1 LSRDAIVEIKNLW
14 YKYPNSGDWV
24 LKNINL
30 RIRRGDFLCI
40 TGPSGCGKSTLLY
53 CLNGI
58 APQATGGLMEGTITI
73 DSLDTREHSIYEL
86 SKIVALVQQNPESQM
101 RTFTVKDE
109 LAFGPENLLLPR
121 HEILERIEWAS
132 QMVNIGSLLD
142 REMRVLSGG
151 QKQRVAIAAALS
163 MKPKILLLDEPTSNI
178 DPKGTLEIAKN
189 LKDVHAKT
197 GLTIVLTEHKLDLFL
212 PMANRLILMK
222 EGEILCDGNPRSVLL
237 RFSDFLPKIGV
248 RPPQLFQLF
257 SSLKRAGYQCPP
269 NPPLLMEELLEFLKD
284 NLNKPFRCI
293 CNFPESPK
301 PVKGEPIIQVEN
313 LTYIYPG
320 GLKALDGI
328 NLQVR
333 GGEFVGIIGNNG
345 SGKTTFLLHLMGI
358 LKPKSGRVLVFG
370 MDTRTTS
377 VSTIARRVGFVFQY
391 PSQQLFEDSVRDEVL
406 FAPRNFGMPEEVVA
420 KRFHDVLRKV
430 DLEGLEERHPH
441 SLSVGQMKRLNLAS
455 ILIYDPDV
463 IIMDEPFLGQDYGHI
478 RKVMNILSELN
489 RRGKTILMVSH
500 HIIELAEYAERLLLF
515 KEGRIVED
523 GPTREV
529 LRRLSDREET
539 HPFCTPLCHLSR
551 ILFGK
556 NLEEVPIT
564 VDEMFSALYG
574 ERN

>member
-1 LSRDAIVEIKNLW
+1 
-14 YKYPNSGDWV
+14 
-24 LKNINL
+24 
-30 RIRRGDFLCI
+30 
-40 TGPSGCGKSTLLY
+40 
-53 CLNGI
+53 
-58 APQATGGLMEGTITI
+58 
-73 DSLDTREHSIYEL
+73 
-86 SKIVALVQQNPESQM
+86 
-101 RTFTVKDE
+101 
-109 LAFGPENLLLPR
+109 
-121 HEILERIEWAS
+121 
-132 QMVNIGSLLD
+132 
-142 REMRVLSGG
+142 
-151 QKQRVAIAAALS
+151 
-163 MKPKILLLDEPTSNI
+163 
-178 DPKGTLEIAKN
+178 
-189 LKDVHAKT
+189 
-197 GLTIVLTEHKLDLFL
+197 
-212 PMANRLILMK
+212 
-222 EGEILCDGNPRSVLL
+222 
-237 RFSDFLPKIGV
+237 
-248 RPPQLFQLF
+248 
-257 SSLKRAGYQCPP
+257 
-269 NPPLLMEELLEFLKD
+269 
-284 NLNKPFRCI
+284 
-293 CNFPESPK
+293 
-301 PVKGEPIIQVEN
+301 VKGEPIIQVEN
-313 LTYIYPG
+313 LTYVYPG

-406 FAPRNFGMPEEVVA
+406 FAPRNFGMPEEIVA

-430 DLEGLEERHPH
+430 GLEGLEERHPH

-556 NLEEVPIT
+556 NLEGVPIT